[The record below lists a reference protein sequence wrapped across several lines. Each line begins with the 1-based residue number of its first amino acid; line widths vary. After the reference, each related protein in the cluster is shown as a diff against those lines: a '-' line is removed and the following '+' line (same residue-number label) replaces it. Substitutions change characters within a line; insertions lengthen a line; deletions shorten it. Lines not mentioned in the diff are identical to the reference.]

1 MPRLP
6 RLHIANACY
15 HVVLRG
21 YQGQAIFFRPADR
34 RLLEECVAGA
44 LHHTRMRVH
53 GYCWLNHSI
62 DLLVQVADVPLSR
75 FMQRIGT
82 RYARAVQRRPRE
94 SAQLFEH
101 RYEARIVDVDSYF
114 LELLRDLH
122 LRPMRDGVVPSPEQ
136 SRWTSH
142 RAYLSRIPHPWLHT
156 ELGLRLLHWQPQRA
170 RELYK
175 EFIEAGIGSTSDP
188 ALYVGHR
195 DDPRVLGDDRFL
207 AALQWRPPTADANPS
222 APATP
227 ALAAIIQEICVDFG
241 ITTDELRSVRQ
252 NRVLSRARGLITA
265 RARDAYAATLAE
277 IAKFLNRS
285 PSALAR
291 AAERYGK

>member
-21 YQGQAIFFRPADR
+21 HHGRDIFFRPADR

-53 GYCWLNHSI
+53 GYCWLNNSI

-82 RYARAVQRRPRE
+82 RYARAVQRPRRD
-94 SAQLFEH
+94 SGQLFEH

-114 LELLRDLH
+114 LDLLRDFH
-122 LRPMRDGVVPSPEQ
+122 LRPVRSGIVSIPEQ

-142 RAYLSRIPHPWLHT
+142 RAYLSRVPHPWLHT

-170 RELYK
+170 RELYRD
-175 EFIEAGIGSTSDP
+175 FIDAGIGTASDP
-188 ALYVGHR
+188 ALYTGHR
-195 DDPRVLGDDRFL
+195 HDPRVLGDDRFL
-207 AALQWRPPTADANPS
+207 ATLQWRPPAGGQP
-222 APATP
+222 APAAP
-227 ALAAIIQEICVDFG
+227 ALAAIVQEICLELG
-241 ITTDELRSVRQ
+241 ITTDQLRSVRQ

-265 RARDAYAATLAE
+265 RARDAYAATLAD